1 MARLPDVIGSL
12 SPEAQKVYDRIKAK
26 RGAIGGPYVPLMHH
40 PALAGLVGDLGEFLR
55 FDGTLPG
62 DIRELAVLITAR
74 AVAQPFEWVM
84 HAPIARTA
92 GLPDAVID
100 QIRMNRELEALPS
113 RYVDAAQVVAHALA
127 RRSIPQALQD
137 RVQGA
142 LGVTGLVELVVLAG
156 YYQLIAA
163 VLFSF
168 DTPLPEGM
176 AAPF

>member
-1 MARLPDVIGSL
+1 MAQLPDVIDSL

-26 RGAIGGPYVPLMHH
+26 RGAIRGPYAPLMHH
-40 PALAGLVGDLGEFLR
+40 PVLAGLVGDLGAFLR
-55 FDGTLPG
+55 FDGALPG
-62 DIRELAVLITAR
+62 DLRELAILMTAR

-100 QIRMNRELEALPS
+100 QIRARADLGALPP
-113 RYVDAAQVVAHALA
+113 RYADAARVVRCVLA
-127 RRSIPQALQD
+127 RESIPRELQD

-142 LGVTGLVELVVLAG
+142 LGVSGLVELVVLAG

-168 DTPLPEGM
+168 DTPLPEGTP
-176 AAPF
+176 APF

>member
-26 RGAIGGPYVPLMHH
+26 RGAIRGPYAPLMHH

-62 DIRELAVLITAR
+62 DIRELAILMTAR
-74 AVAQPFEWVM
+74 AAAQPFEWVM

-92 GLPDAVID
+92 GMPAAVID
-100 QIRMNRELEALPS
+100 QIRARADRGALPP
-113 RYVDAAQVVAHALA
+113 RYADAAGVVRCVLA
-127 RRSIPQALQD
+127 RESIPQDLQD

-142 LGVTGLVELVVLAG
+142 LGVSGLVELVVLAG

-163 VLFSF
+163 ILFSF

-176 AAPF
+176 PAPF